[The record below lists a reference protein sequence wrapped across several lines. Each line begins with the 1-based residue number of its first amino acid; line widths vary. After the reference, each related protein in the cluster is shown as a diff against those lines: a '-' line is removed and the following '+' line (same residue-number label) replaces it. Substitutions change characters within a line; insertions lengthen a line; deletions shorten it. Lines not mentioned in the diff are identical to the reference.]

1 MPPLSERSALTRRY
15 NLNVDALNA
24 LVEAIEAQTSALAE
38 NTTAVWAL
46 NEKLDRMNFD
56 ANGRLLV
63 KDGLL

>member
-1 MPPLSERSALTRRY
+1 MTRRY